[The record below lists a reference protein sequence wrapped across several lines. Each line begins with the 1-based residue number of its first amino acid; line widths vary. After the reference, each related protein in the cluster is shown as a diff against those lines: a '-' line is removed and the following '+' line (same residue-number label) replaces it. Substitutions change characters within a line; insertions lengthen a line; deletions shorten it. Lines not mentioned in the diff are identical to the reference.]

1 MSLNREETVIL
12 EVSKLLIGDV
22 SDLVELTSLQLA
34 EDVIKRLEKVDVISE
49 VIIEKMDEYREE

>member
-34 EDVIKRLEKVDVISE
+34 EAVIKRLEKVDVISE
-49 VIIEKMDEYREE
+49 VIIEKMDEYQEE

>member
-22 SDLVELTSLQLA
+22 SDLVGMSSSQLA
-34 EDVIKRLEKVDVISE
+34 EAVIKRLEKVDVISE
-49 VIIEKMDEYREE
+49 VIIEKMDEYQEE